1 MTWTE
6 IVVKNK
12 ESSVIISVLHASQR
26 CTPRVSYS
34 FLSFYS
40 CFRDIIYFTP
50 NSNLIG
56 RVEISDHHFAYSSY
70 ADDKIF

>member
-1 MTWTE
+1 MYHRGAPQGYPTASCLFILALE
-6 IVVKNK
+6 I
-12 ESSVIISVLHASQR
+12 
-26 CTPRVSYS
+26 
-34 FLSFYS
+34 
-40 CFRDIIYFTP
+40 IIYFTP